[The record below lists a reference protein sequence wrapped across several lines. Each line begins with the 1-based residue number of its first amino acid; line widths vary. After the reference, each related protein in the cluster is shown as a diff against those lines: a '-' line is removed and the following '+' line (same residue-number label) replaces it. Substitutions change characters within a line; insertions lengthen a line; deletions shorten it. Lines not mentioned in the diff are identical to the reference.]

1 MRKLIILSLLAAAL
15 ASCSN
20 VAKYKEA
27 IETLSADWE
36 ATTSKVSATVSQITE
51 AQDQAKTALQAISP
65 SEEASASLT
74 EDQSMKIGELQ
85 GVLQEQM
92 GNLGQLAQKAFEF
105 VNQWQEGSEKLEDLK
120 TGLAE
125 GKLPADAQSTIDNLK
140 EMVTTAGEEVKG
152 WESEVNTAK
161 EAIKKVTD
169 TYNELIGSS
178 MDKAD
183 M

>member
-1 MRKLIILSLLAAAL
+1 M
-15 ASCSN
+15 
-20 VAKYKEA
+20 
-27 IETLSADWE
+27 
-36 ATTSKVSATVSQITE
+36 
-51 AQDQAKTALQAISP
+51 
-65 SEEASASLT
+65 
-74 EDQSMKIGELQ
+74 
-85 GVLQEQM
+85 
-92 GNLGQLAQKAFEF
+92 
-105 VNQWQEGSEKLEDLK
+105 
-120 TGLAE
+120 
-125 GKLPADAQSTIDNLK
+125 PADAQSTIDNLK